1 MQPLSHTRPLWI
13 EVNLDAL
20 AHNIAEVRRV
30 TGDDVLVTA
39 VVKANAYGHGAI
51 QVAPV
56 FLANGA
62 DRLAVATLEE
72 AIELRLA
79 GIQVP
84 ILILG
89 PSEPSR
95 AQALVKWEL
104 DQTVFSLEAAEA
116 LSQAAQDQG
125 SVARVHIAVDT
136 GMGRIGFLPTEE
148 SLDEIE
154 ALLKLPGIQFEGLFS
169 HFSTADEADKTYSQ
183 EQIRRYKFFQEGLA
197 ARGLVP
203 HVAHMANSAAIT
215 DLPEIHMDMVRAGI
229 ILYGLYP
236 SHEVEEAK
244 LDLQPT
250 LALKCRITHLKTL
263 ADGEYIGYG
272 RKYQTKGPRRIATCP
287 MGYADGYTRLLSNK
301 AEVLVHG
308 HRAPVVGNICMDQ
321 CMIDVTDLP
330 DDLAVG
336 DEVVLIGQQDEET
349 ISPEELANILGTIS
363 YEIICMLSRRIP
375 RTYFKDGALVG
386 NCNYLYDTNEN
397 PE

>member
-1 MQPLSHTRPLWI
+1 MQALSHTRPLWV
-13 EVNLDAL
+13 EVDLDAI
-20 AHNIAEVRRV
+20 AHNIAEVRRLV
-30 TGDDVLVTA
+30 GDDVLVTA
-39 VVKANAYGHGAI
+39 VVKANAYGHGA
-51 QVAPV
+51 VHTAPV

-62 DRLAVATLEE
+62 DRLAVATIEE
-72 AIELRLA
+72 AIEIRKA
-79 GIQVP
+79 GVTAP

-89 PSEPSR
+89 ATERSR
-95 AQALVKWEL
+95 ARALVKWQL
-104 DQTVFSLEAAEA
+104 DQTIFTRASAEA
-116 LSQAAQDQG
+116 LSEAAQDLG
-125 SVARVHIAVDT
+125 SPARIHIAVDT

-154 ALLKLPGIQFEGLFS
+154 EILQLPGLQFEGLFS
-169 HFSTADEADKTYSQ
+169 HFSTADEADKTYSR
-183 EQIRRYKFFQEGLA
+183 EQIRRYKFIQEGLA

-236 SHEVEEAK
+236 SHEVDEAK

-250 LALKCRITHLKTL
+250 MSLKCRITNLKTL
-263 ADGEYIGYG
+263 QDGEYIGYG

-301 AEVLVHG
+301 AEVLIHG

-321 CMIDVTDLP
+321 CMIDVTDIP
-330 DDLAVG
+330 ENLAIG
-336 DEVVLIGQQDEET
+336 DEVVLIGQQGEET

-363 YEIICMLSRRIP
+363 YEIFCMLSRRIP
-375 RTYFKDGALVG
+375 RTYFRDKHFVA
-386 NCNYLYDTNEN
+386 NCNYLYDTDET

>member
-1 MQPLSHTRPLWI
+1 MQPLSNTRPLWI

-30 TGDDVLVTA
+30 VGDDVLITA
-39 VVKANAYGHGAI
+39 VVKANAYGHGSVQA
-51 QVAPV
+51 APV

-62 DRLAVATLEE
+62 DRLAVATIEE
-72 AIELRLA
+72 AIEIRKA
-79 GIQVP
+79 GITAP

-89 PSEPSR
+89 ATERPR
-95 AQALVKWEL
+95 ARALVKWQL
-104 DQTVFSLEAAEA
+104 DQTIFTRASAEA
-116 LSQAAQDQG
+116 LSEAAQDLG
-125 SVARVHIAVDT
+125 SPARIHIAVDT

-154 ALLKLPGIQFEGLFS
+154 EILQLPGLEFEGLFS
-169 HFSTADEADKTYSQ
+169 HFSTADEADKTYSR

-203 HVAHMANSAAIT
+203 HVAHMANSAAIS

-236 SHEVEEAK
+236 SHEVDETK

-250 LALKCRITHLKTL
+250 LALKCRITNLKTL
-263 ADGEYIGYG
+263 QDGEYIGYG
-272 RKYQTKGPRRIATCP
+272 RKYQTKGSRRIATCP

-321 CMIDVTDLP
+321 CMIDVTDIP
-330 DDLAVG
+330 EDLAIG
-336 DEVVLIGQQDEET
+336 DEVVLIGRQGDEV

-363 YEIICMLSRRIP
+363 YEIFCMLSRRIP
-375 RTYFKDGALVG
+375 RTYFKDGALVE
-386 NCNYLYDTNEN
+386 NCNYLYNTTEN